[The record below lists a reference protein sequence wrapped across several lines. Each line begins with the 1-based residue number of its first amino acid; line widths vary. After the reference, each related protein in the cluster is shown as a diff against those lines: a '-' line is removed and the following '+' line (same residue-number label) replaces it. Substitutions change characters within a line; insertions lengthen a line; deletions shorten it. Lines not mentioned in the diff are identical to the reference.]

1 MRLLRDGII
10 AQAPPS
16 QEKERALRSLP
27 EVFSRRSRY
36 NYGIAVKCDI
46 EYLDDFDM
54 EKDKVEIGPEGRYF
68 TYRMQWYLVKVC
80 DISEPS
86 RGI

>member
-16 QEKERALRSLP
+16 LEKERALRSLP
-27 EVFSRRSRY
+27 EVFSRKSRY

-46 EYLDDFDM
+46 QYLDDFDV
-54 EKDKVEIGPEGRYF
+54 EKDEVDIGPEGRNF

-80 DISEPS
+80 DVSELLRS
-86 RGI
+86 I